1 MKHNISKGKINNK
14 GENKGSLRN
23 NDIKM
28 VRRKEVPDREG
39 MVQGLYN

>member
-1 MKHNISKGKINNK
+1 MKRNISKGKINNK

-23 NDIKM
+23 KDIKM